1 MPTPTKE
8 PLGAPQDEPE
18 GILGRW
24 HASYV
29 LAVVAIGL
37 ALVTCSAFGLGMFIL
52 IDRWVQSCSLSPGG
66 IL

>member
-1 MPTPTKE
+1 
-8 PLGAPQDEPE
+8 
-18 GILGRW
+18 
-24 HASYV
+24 V